1 LYYIKLK
8 EKISFARDKIIDHL
22 LKNGIEARNGFYPAH
37 LMDPYKKFSSKKNNL
52 DNSIKLSKSIIALP
66 SSVNLEDKEI
76 KDICENLNIVLKKF
90 DNDKRL

>member
-1 LYYIKLK
+1 
-8 EKISFARDKIIDHL
+8 
-22 LKNGIEARNGFYPAH
+22 
-37 LMDPYKKFSSKKNNL
+37 MDPYKKFSSKKNNL

>member
-1 LYYIKLK
+1 
-8 EKISFARDKIIDHL
+8 
-22 LKNGIEARNGFYPAH
+22 
-37 LMDPYKKFSSKKNNL
+37 MDPYKKFSSKKNNL

-76 KDICENLNIVLKKF
+76 KDICENLNIALKKF